1 MFTAGSSRSAQPVA
15 RAVLAAVLA
24 AAVSGGCARAIEGTP
39 TANTAEAQAVR
50 AEQQEKRDC
59 DAARTAITDSLVA
72 ALRQAETD
80 FVAGAEAL
88 QRVLASN
95 APREMTAKCGTR
107 LMSVA
112 YSQMLVD
119 LQAVE
124 LTVPSAKILRSG
136 LMRGLCATDGRVELT
151 AEAERACTVR

>member
-1 MFTAGSSRSAQPVA
+1 MSLSRILAKSSPRETLTGH
-15 RAVLAAVLA
+15 LAATL
-24 AAVSGGCARAIEGTP
+24 
-39 TANTAEAQAVR
+39 
-50 AEQQEKRDC
+50 
-59 DAARTAITDSLVA
+59 
-72 ALRQAETD
+72 
-80 FVAGAEAL
+80 AGAEAL